1 MSVLVVPIALLIG
14 ASLGALGGGGSILT
28 VPALVYVLGQNAHGA
43 TTASLVIV
51 GITAL
56 AGMVAHARRGNVRFA
71 SGTVF
76 AALGVAASF
85 AGSRLSAGVNASVLL
100 LAFSGLMLV
109 AAAAMARRH
118 VSTAPPAR
126 SPAAAPA
133 SASVGPGSPGA
144 PPPVPDAARGE
155 PLAVPDAA
163 PGEPLGDPGASPPA
177 SPAGSPPRWLAGQD
191 PWRRRATVVAAAL
204 VVGLVT
210 GFFGVGGG
218 FVVVPALALALG
230 FSMPEAV
237 GTSLLVIA
245 VNSAAALGAR
255 VGTPLHVDWPLVAV
269 FTAIAMAGTLA
280 GNRIAAARPHRLVP
294 AFTVLLVAVA
304 FYTAGRSLPHV
315 M

>member
-118 VSTAPPAR
+118 ISTAPPAR

-144 PPPVPDAARGE
+144 PPPVPDAA
-155 PLAVPDAA
+155 
-163 PGEPLGDPGASPPA
+163 
-177 SPAGSPPRWLAGQD
+177 
-191 PWRRRATVVAAAL
+191 
-204 VVGLVT
+204 
-210 GFFGVGGG
+210 
-218 FVVVPALALALG
+218 
-230 FSMPEAV
+230 
-237 GTSLLVIA
+237 
-245 VNSAAALGAR
+245 
-255 VGTPLHVDWPLVAV
+255 
-269 FTAIAMAGTLA
+269 
-280 GNRIAAARPHRLVP
+280 
-294 AFTVLLVAVA
+294 
-304 FYTAGRSLPHV
+304 
-315 M
+315 